1 MIEICKHTN
10 SLPNI
15 PSCRKLLA
23 HMDYIETLVKDEQS
37 LPSHLGD
44 TTESV
49 AARIPD
55 EYFLQNRSPSITHC
69 DMPKGNPL
77 VVL

>member
-1 MIEICKHTN
+1 MN
-10 SLPNI
+10 SL
-15 PSCRKLLA
+15 
-23 HMDYIETLVKDEQS
+23 VKGEQS

-44 TTESV
+44 ITESV

-55 EYFLQNRSPSITHC
+55 EYFLQKSISNTHY
-69 DMPKGNPL
+69 DMQKGNPL